1 MKRIYMLILA
11 VLLVILSACGND
23 TNGNSEKE
31 KGNAKT
37 ETSGKATEI
46 SILLGKP
53 EIAVQFD
60 EMLAEF
66 QESNKDIKI
75 TVIPLAG
82 QNAYEKMTT
91 LYSSKN
97 APTIMMMG
105 SEFDEFK
112 DRLVDL
118 SDQPWVDHAF
128 AGTLDFVQ
136 DEDKI
141 LGMPVTVE
149 AFGYI
154 YNKEV
159 MEITLGEA
167 FDPTSINTID
177 SFKIVLDEISSQDGK
192 AGIHV
197 SPMDWSLG
205 AHFTNIFFSAQSS
218 DRDERHQ
225 FMQDLK
231 DGKVDLA
238 SNKVFNGWLDSFDLM
253 KENNQNKKAPL
264 APQYDD
270 GPLALSGGDV
280 GTWFMGNW
288 AYPQLV
294 ELEPEG
300 EYGFISVPIS
310 NNPEDYGN
318 NEISIGVPSYWAIDA
333 SQSKPEEQEAA
344 KKLLNWLVSDE
355 VGQDYYVNKLNLI
368 PIFDNFKIQPED
380 SLSQQIVS
388 YMEENKALEWMN
400 TYYPADGWP
409 TMGASMQKYL
419 SGVIDR
425 AELTKEF
432 EDYWKSAK

>member
-1 MKRIYMLILA
+1 MLILA
-11 VLLVILSACGND
+11 VLLVVLSACGNGAD
-23 TNGNSEKE
+23 GTGKEDNGNK
-31 KGNAKT
+31 KT
-37 ETSGKATEI
+37 EKSGKATEI

-60 EMLAEF
+60 KMLAEF

-82 QNAYEKMTT
+82 QNSFEKMTT

-105 SEFDEFK
+105 QEFVEFK
-112 DRLVDL
+112 DRLLDL
-118 SDQPWVDHAF
+118 SGQPWVEHAF
-128 AGTLDFVQ
+128 PGTLDYVQ
-136 DEDKI
+136 DENKI

-159 MEITLGEA
+159 METALGEE
-167 FDPTSINTID
+167 FDPNSINTID
-177 SFKIVLDEISSQDGK
+177 GLKNVLDEISSEKGK

-231 DGKVDLA
+231 DGKVNLA
-238 SNKVFNGWLDSFDLM
+238 NNEVFNGWLDTFDIM
-253 KENNQNKKAPL
+253 KENNQNKKASL

-270 GPLALSGGDV
+270 GPLALSMGDV

-288 AYPQLV
+288 AYPQLE
-294 ELEPEG
+294 ELDPEG
-300 EYGFISVPIS
+300 EYGFIPVPIS

-318 NEISIGVPSYWAIDA
+318 TEISVGVPSYWTIDA

-344 KKLLNWLVSDE
+344 KKLLNWLVSDD
-355 VGQDYYVNKLNLI
+355 VGQDYYVNELNLI

-388 YMEENKALEWMN
+388 YMENNKTLEWMN

-425 AELTKEF
+425 AELIKEF
-432 EDYWKSAK
+432 EDYWKSTK